1 MIKTNYIE
9 LLCADLVSRLPELE
23 WQLSR
28 LAPSLFTQALPKNL
42 FQTQELTAA
51 GCIEELKTDV
61 LNLRA
66 QKHEQRA
73 AYLAEH
79 LKRKI
84 SILVG
89 LCRLQQKNNDESKVR
104 AFSLKML
111 STRQQWLQALEE
123 EANALKKQR
132 DALSRRLE
140 HLAGQ
145 HHDASMIL
153 NLKAELGA
161 LEKKLT
167 LAEETLSN
175 ACQK

>member
-9 LLCADLVSRLPELE
+9 LLCTDLISRLPELE

-28 LAPSLFTQALPKNL
+28 LTPSVFNQALPKNL
-42 FQTQELTAA
+42 FQTQELTADS
-51 GCIEELKTDV
+51 CMEELKADV
-61 LNLRA
+61 LHLKA

-89 LCRLQQKNNDESKVR
+89 LCRLQQKNKDESKSKG
-104 AFSLKML
+104 FSLKKL
-111 STRQQWLQALEE
+111 STRQQWLQTLEE
-123 EANALKKQR
+123 EASTLKKQR

-140 HLAGQ
+140 LLAGQ
-145 HHDASMIL
+145 HHNASMIL
-153 NLKAELGA
+153 NLKAELGD

-167 LAEETLSN
+167 LAQETLNN